1 MKTLATLAN
10 LSFWFLLWF
19 ISGLVL
25 KLNDSG
31 IRGYVIVSIIT
42 AGGLIFSSIVIWKCS
57 IFLGGERTE
66 K

>member
-1 MKTLATLAN
+1 MKILATLAN
-10 LSFWFLLWF
+10 ISFWFLLWF

-42 AGGLIFSSIVIWKCS
+42 TGGLIFSSIVIWKSS
-57 IFLGGERTE
+57 IKSDDIRRGN
-66 K
+66 